1 MMIQSTVIE
10 IPEEELGRFCQK
22 WQILELA
29 FFGSVLRDDFRSDS
43 DLDVLV
49 TFANTAHWSLL
60 EHLQMQQELTTIFG
74 KEVDLISKRA
84 IEQSD
89 NWLRR
94 EEILNAAQVFFAAR

>member
-1 MMIQSTVIE
+1 MIQSTVIE
-10 IPEEELGRFCQK
+10 IPEEELGHFCLQ
-22 WQILELA
+22 WQIIELA
-29 FFGSVLRDDFRSDS
+29 FFGSVLRDDFRSNS

-49 TFANTAHWSLL
+49 TFAATAQWGLL

-74 KEVDLISKRA
+74 KEVDLISRRA

-94 EEILNAAQVFFAAR
+94 EEILNAAQVFFVAG

>member
-1 MMIQSTVIE
+1 VIE

>member
-1 MMIQSTVIE
+1 
-10 IPEEELGRFCQK
+10 
-22 WQILELA
+22 LELS
-29 FFGSVLRDDFRSDS
+29 FFVSVLGDDVRSDS